1 MLLAASAGYL
11 CVTVWQTYQSA
22 IANGAIEE
30 VCVVR
35 WTSAYTFDNTVES
48 AIRKNRSR
56 ICACGVLEAYVQG
69 AAATGWD
76 YATVTLVGFRR
87 RR

>member
-1 MLLAASAGYL
+1 M
-11 CVTVWQTYQSA
+11 
-22 IANGAIEE
+22 
-30 VCVVR
+30 R